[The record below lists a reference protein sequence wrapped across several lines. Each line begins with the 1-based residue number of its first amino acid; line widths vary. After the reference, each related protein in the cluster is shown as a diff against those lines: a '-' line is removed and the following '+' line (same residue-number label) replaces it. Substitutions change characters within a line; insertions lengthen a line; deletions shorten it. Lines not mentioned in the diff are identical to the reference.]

1 MRRSYLRGLGVG
13 AVAVLMGALASSQG
27 QQVAI
32 QIDDNGV
39 VIPAHQ
45 QRHAKN
51 GQTLRWGR
59 QTGGGSWHVVF
70 RESPCANG
78 IKEFGTV
85 GGRRQ
90 TCVISVQ
97 CAKAGDA
104 GCKTYHYTSALSPN
118 ATPHDPDVI
127 VDN

>member
-27 QQVAI
+27 QQVPI

-51 GQTLRWGR
+51 GQTLRWAR
-59 QTGGGSWHVVF
+59 QTGAGSWHVVF

-78 IKEFGTV
+78 TKEFGTV

-90 TCVISVQ
+90 TCTISVQ
-97 CAKAGDA
+97 CAKAGDP

>member
-1 MRRSYLRGLGVG
+1 MRRTYVRGLGLG
-13 AVAVLMGALASSQG
+13 TVAVLMGALASSQG
-27 QQVAI
+27 QQVLI

-39 VIPAHQ
+39 VIPVHQ

-51 GQTLRWGR
+51 GQALRWTR
-59 QTGGGSWHVVF
+59 QTGAGSWHVAF

-78 IKEFGTV
+78 VKEFGTV

-90 TCVISVQ
+90 TCTISVQ
-97 CAKAGDA
+97 CAKAADP
-104 GCKTYHYTSALSPN
+104 GCKSYHYASALSPN